1 MPPDPKL
8 PPSGDVPPTL
18 VPSHPPVI
26 TNPPQTSVSGHS
38 GLPHLFSNLLSLCL
52 GLFLADAFL
61 SFLDESLGL
70 FFGFHGL
77 KGIRGLSFL
86 AMLLAAVML
95 YVLM

>member
-1 MPPDPKL
+1 MPPDPNL
-8 PPSGDVPPTL
+8 PLSGDLRPTPA
-18 VPSHPPVI
+18 PSHPPVI
-26 TNPPQTSVSGHS
+26 TSPPPTTVSRHS
-38 GLPHLFSNLLSLCL
+38 GLPHFFSILLSLCL